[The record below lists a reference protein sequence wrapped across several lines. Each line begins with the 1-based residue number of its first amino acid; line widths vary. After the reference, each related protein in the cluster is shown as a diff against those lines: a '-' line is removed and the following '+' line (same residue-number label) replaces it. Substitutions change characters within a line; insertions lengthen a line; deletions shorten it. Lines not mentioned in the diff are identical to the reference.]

1 MSLAVRVVVESPL
14 LQLDREFDFLVP
26 ENLEDSIRFGQRVK
40 LFFGRSKTVQTGFVT
55 EVLNSSK
62 HATTPIQEIVDV
74 QPVLTQDVLA
84 FARAVSDRQV
94 VAIGEI
100 LALAIPDHMPR
111 IPRQTTDCV
120 PIRTLNAPKREVLL
134 TDRQVEVKGAIFP
147 NWMKLFLERANLHRT
162 NGFSSL
168 LIVPETS
175 EVEALLDLAQLLK
188 IEVTAHETKMKSARF
203 RQFHEIFGQVKILIG
218 TRSAIYAP
226 VANLGLVAVADDAD
240 ESYREVGSPHTQLR
254 DLALLRAGEKSDLLF
269 AAPYRSVE
277 LQRLVEIKYLKDI
290 TETYRT
296 VKMSY
301 SEPGVRV
308 DDATLRLAKEAL
320 AKGTLLVLL
329 PRKGSSA
336 AAYCE
341 NCGDRL
347 TCSCGGFVWE
357 PAAGK
362 FACRLC
368 GKPTVSCSSCRATS
382 FRRGR
387 SGSNRTTAELGKMFP
402 GAQLFEAAG
411 DKKPNVADKRNQIVV
426 ATPGSAPR
434 LRFGYSG
441 LVVLDTDVWLAAQHM
456 RAEQNAV
463 RDWFEAT
470 ELLHPDARC
479 MFAGLGEF
487 LGKPLVL
494 GQLRELAKAA
504 YLDSRKLKLPP
515 AYRVATIAGTRELVS
530 SAVGAVSKLG
540 AEVIRND
547 GVQATI
553 RFDYSKGKPVAK
565 ELRSIATP
573 AKAARR
579 GSKNVRG
586 FTVVMDSL
594 EL

>member
-1 MSLAVRVVVESPL
+1 MSHAVRVVVESPL
-14 LQLDREFDFLVP
+14 LQLDREFDFMVP
-26 ENLEDSIRFGQRVK
+26 EALQDSIRFGQRVK
-40 LFFGRSKTVQTGFVT
+40 FLFGRSKTVQTGFVT
-55 EVLNSSK
+55 EVLNSSS
-62 HATTPIQEIVDV
+62 HATSTILEIVDI
-74 QPVLTQDVLA
+74 QPVLTLEVLA
-84 FARAVSDRQV
+84 FARAVADRQV

-111 IPRQTTDCV
+111 IPRQTTDSV
-120 PIRTLNAPKREVLL
+120 PIRTLNAPTREVVL
-134 TDRQVEVKGAIFP
+134 TDRQVEVRGAFFP
-147 NWMKLFLERANLHRT
+147 NWMKIFLERANLNKT
-162 NGFSSL
+162 NGSSSL
-168 LIVPETS
+168 LIVPEAS
-175 EVEALLDLAQLLK
+175 DVETLLALAQLLD
-188 IEVTAHETKMKSARF
+188 IQVVAHETRVKSARF
-203 RQFHEIFGQVKILIG
+203 RQFHEILRQVKILVG

-290 TETYRT
+290 TGSYRT
-296 VKMSY
+296 VRMSY
-301 SEPGVRV
+301 SRPGVRV
-308 DDATLRLAKEAL
+308 DDATLTLAKEAL
-320 AKGTLLVLL
+320 AKGTLLILL
-329 PRKGSSA
+329 PRKGSSG

-347 TCSCGGFVWE
+347 TCGCGGFVWE

-362 FACRLC
+362 FDCRLC
-368 GKPTVSCSSCRATS
+368 GKPTVFCSSCKATS

-402 GAQLFEAAG
+402 GAQLFEATG
-411 DKKPNVADKRNQIVV
+411 DRKPNVTEKHNQIVV

-434 LRFGYSG
+434 LKIGYSG
-441 LVVLDTDVWLAAQHM
+441 LVVLDTDVWLAAQHI

-470 ELLHPDARC
+470 ELLHPEARC
-479 MFAGLGEF
+479 IFAGLGEF

-494 GQLRELAKAA
+494 GQIRELAKAA

-515 AYRVATIAGTRELVS
+515 ASRVATIAGTREQVS
-530 SAVGAVSKLG
+530 SALGAVSGLG
-540 AEVIRND
+540 AEVLRND

-553 RFDYSKGKPVAK
+553 GFEYSKGKQVAK

-579 GSKNVRG
+579 GSRNVRG
-586 FTVVMDSL
+586 FTIVMDSL